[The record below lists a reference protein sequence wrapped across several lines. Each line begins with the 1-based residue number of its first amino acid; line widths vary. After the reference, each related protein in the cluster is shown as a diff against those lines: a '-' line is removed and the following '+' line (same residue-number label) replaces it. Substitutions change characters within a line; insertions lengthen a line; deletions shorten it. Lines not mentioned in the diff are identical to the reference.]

1 MQGRFSF
8 FFCTFAVQIDSKHAG
23 FPASG
28 ISQEN
33 QKVTN
38 FKNLG
43 ELNYKD
49 LLSRTLFILS
59 SPAKAWEQ
67 IASEDDAKSVLPA
80 FVYPLIGLCGVC
92 EFIGTFFGNSFRRIF
107 PVGIFD

>member
-8 FFCTFAVQIDSKHAG
+8 FFCTFAVQIDFKHAG
-23 FPASG
+23 FTASG

-33 QKVTN
+33 LKVTN

-43 ELNYKD
+43 KLNYKD

-59 SPAKAWEQ
+59 
-67 IASEDDAKSVLPA
+67 
-80 FVYPLIGLCGVC
+80 
-92 EFIGTFFGNSFRRIF
+92 
-107 PVGIFD
+107 